1 MLFLFL
7 IVLVAV
13 EGFVRIYEYTSIVC
27 PNIESEAF
35 ADVDPLTRKQICN
48 DHNQLEFIHPSIML
62 IKPDQYFSTININSH
77 GFRGSEFNL
86 EKPDDVYRIF
96 VIGGSSMFGSG
107 ATSDEK
113 TIPGFLQ
120 NEFNESKF
128 SKKIQVI
135 NAGIGSATSFQETF
149 LIKNYL
155 RNFEPDLFIIF
166 DGNNDSHFHYFADR
180 TLNPTVKDLEKSD
193 NFVESLKF
201 KNFQWYRT
209 PFILNKLLSDTIS
222 NPTDD
227 NTKKIELHEI
237 KSNIAEKWTERW
249 AGICQLGKKDG
260 FNVIITLQPIL
271 GSGNKPLSSFE
282 KYILETDKEIP
293 ETLIVLDELAL
304 SLKNLENDCNN
315 VYDLREIFD
324 TTDSPVFWDNVH
336 TNDYGNYIIAKNL
349 FELSTPIIAND
360 LE

>member
-1 MLFLFL
+1 
-7 IVLVAV
+7 
-13 EGFVRIYEYTSIVC
+13 
-27 PNIESEAF
+27 
-35 ADVDPLTRKQICN
+35 
-48 DHNQLEFIHPSIML
+48 
-62 IKPDQYFSTININSH
+62 
-77 GFRGSEFNL
+77 
-86 EKPDDVYRIF
+86 
-96 VIGGSSMFGSG
+96 MFGSG